1 MASIVRLAL
10 LVEFHIKGTANL
22 TKDLLLPW
30 FSTVVEIGVAIIGS
44 CLPCLLPLYRRIR
57 YGSPDSRPSRGYGYG
72 SKSGSRGVL
81 PASNTHSKLSS
92 GNHTT
97 HRAFSANDDGG
108 PFERLSTVHTKAS
121 SAEDEV
127 PFAQPAVH
135 LNNYR
140 VKTSV
145 GHVLRIKAVGS
156 DDEIPLEGINVQ
168 REIVVQRSPS
178 KAGSWLDDGRT

>member
-22 TKDLLLPW
+22 TEDLLLPW

-57 YGSPDSRPSRGYGYG
+57 YGSPDSRPTHSYGYG

-81 PASNTHSKLSS
+81 PASSNPHSKLSS
-92 GNHTT
+92 GNHN
-97 HRAFSANDDGG
+97 HRAFSSKDDGG

-121 SAEDEV
+121 AEDEV
-127 PFAQPAVH
+127 PFVQPAVH

-145 GHVLRIKAVGS
+145 GHVVRTKMVGS
-156 DDEIPLEGINVQ
+156 DGEIPLEGINVQ

-178 KAGSWLDDGRT
+178 KAGSWLDDSRI